1 MAEQLLLG
9 GPHAGHLEKLPIFVP
24 GELPRQRLTLS
35 RRVVVFASPNNPGAL
50 AVAKDIAS
58 AMGNCIEVT
67 IDETNA
73 KITHFL
79 LYLNTSTFL
88 ESAGGELSEELRRAR
103 AKASTNG
110 RTIEIVTIHENDQDR
125 GGCEFNIFFDGRTP
139 KDLMQGGIYNVRA
152 LV

>member
-24 GELPRQRLTLS
+24 GELPLQRLTLS
-35 RRVVVFASPNNPGAL
+35 RCVVVFASPNNPGAL

-67 IDETNA
+67 SDETNA
-73 KITHFL
+73 TITHFL
-79 LYLNTSTFL
+79 LYLNTCTFL
-88 ESAGGELSEELRRAR
+88 ESAGGELAEELRRAR
-103 AKASTNG
+103 AEAST
-110 RTIEIVTIHENDQDR
+110 IKIVTIHENDQDR

-139 KDLMQGGIYNVRA
+139 QDLMQGGIYNVRA